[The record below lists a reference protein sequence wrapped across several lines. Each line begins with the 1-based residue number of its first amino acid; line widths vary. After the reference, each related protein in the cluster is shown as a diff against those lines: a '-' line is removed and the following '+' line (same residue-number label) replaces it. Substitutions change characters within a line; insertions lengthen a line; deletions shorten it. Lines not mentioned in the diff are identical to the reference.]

1 MMAEYELLL
10 LILRNSLN
18 NSHSLYKFEYN
29 NKKSKG
35 TNLKK
40 AFSLMELM
48 VVIIILGL
56 LAAFVL
62 PNLTGKSE
70 EAKEKIV
77 CIQMKSIAQTLK
89 MFKLDTSSYP
99 QTEEGL
105 DLLVEKKY
113 FEDGKMPKDAWGN
126 KFIYIQ
132 NEDSFDL
139 VSMGS
144 DKKESTEDDIYYSK
158 CDK

>member
-1 MMAEYELLL
+1 M
-10 LILRNSLN
+10 
-18 NSHSLYKFEYN
+18 
-29 NKKSKG
+29 
-35 TNLKK
+35 KK

-70 EAKEKIV
+70 EAKDKIV

-105 DLLVEKKY
+105 DILTKKKY
-113 FEDGKMPKDAWGN
+113 FEDGKLPKDAWGN

-144 DKKESTEDDIYYSK
+144 DKKENTKDDIYYSK
-158 CDK
+158 CNK